1 MTDTMDERHEHNDT
15 YWMNLAMKEAAKG
28 GWSVHPNP
36 MVGAVIVKDER
47 MLGCGYHHGA
57 GQPHAEVEALKD
69 AAARHEDVRGST
81 IYVTLEPCNHFG
93 RTPPC
98 TEALIA
104 AGITRCVVGTVD
116 TDERVR
122 GAGIAR
128 LKAAGIQVD
137 VGFLETELYALNAA
151 FFKRTSTGLP
161 YVTAKWAMS
170 LDGHIA
176 TRTHHARWVTGDAAR
191 RDVHLARAAHDAI
204 MVGTQTVIDDNPQLN
219 VRLDGDYRQP
229 LRVIL
234 DRTLRI
240 PIDAHV
246 FDTCSQ
252 STVLFTCAT
261 DTDAYRARGISVET
275 LTPIHDALPID
286 EVLRTLV
293 TRYGVTTL
301 YVEGGARLLGSLFD
315 AHDVDAVDVYIAP
328 KLIGGSN
335 APCAVAGLGIPTMD
349 LASLADLEPP
359 IFLGNDIR
367 LRGKIRHT
375 LLTP

>member
-1 MTDTMDERHEHNDT
+1 MDERDEHNDI
-15 YWMNLAMKEAAKG
+15 YWMTLAMKEAAKG
-28 GWSVHPNP
+28 GWAVHPNP
-36 MVGAVIVKDER
+36 MVGAVIIRDGRV
-47 MLGCGYHHGA
+47 LGCGYHHGA
-57 GQPHAEVEALKD
+57 GKPHAEVEALRD
-69 AAARHEDVRGST
+69 AAANHEDVHGAT

-98 TEALIA
+98 TAALID
-104 AGITRCVVGTVD
+104 AGISRCVVGTVD

-161 YVTAKWAMS
+161 YITAKWAMS

-176 TRTHHARWVTGDAAR
+176 TRTHHARWVTGEEAR

-204 MVGTQTVIDDNPQLN
+204 MVGTQTVIDDDPLLN

-246 FDTCSQ
+246 FDTRNQ
-252 STVLFTCAT
+252 QTVLFTCAPQT
-261 DTDAYRARGISVET
+261 EAYRNRGVFVET
-275 LTPIHDALPID
+275 LTAQNDALPLD

-293 TRYGVTTL
+293 ARYGVTTL
-301 YVEGGARLLGSLFD
+301 YAEGGARLLGSLFD
-315 AHDVDAVDVYIAP
+315 AHDVDAIDVYIAP
-328 KLIGGSN
+328 KIIGGSS
-335 APCAVAGLGIPTMD
+335 APCAVSGIGIPTMD
-349 LASLADLEPP
+349 LASLAILEPP
-359 IFLGNDIR
+359 TPLGDDIR
-367 LRGKIRHT
+367 LRGKLRHT
-375 LLTP
+375 LLNHE

>member
-1 MTDTMDERHEHNDT
+1 MDERHEHNDT

-36 MVGAVIVKDER
+36 MVGAVIVRDGR

-69 AAARHEDVRGST
+69 AAARHEDVSGST

-122 GAGIAR
+122 GAGIER
-128 LKAAGIQVD
+128 LKAAGIKVE

-176 TRTHHARWVTGDAAR
+176 TRTHHARWVTGDEAR

-246 FDTCSQ
+246 FNTDSQ
-252 STVLFTCAT
+252 ATVLFTCAT
-261 DTDAYRARGISVET
+261 DTDAYRARGIAVET
-275 LTPIHDALPID
+275 LAPLHDALPID

-328 KLIGGSN
+328 KLIGGSH

-359 IFLGNDIR
+359 IFLGHDIR